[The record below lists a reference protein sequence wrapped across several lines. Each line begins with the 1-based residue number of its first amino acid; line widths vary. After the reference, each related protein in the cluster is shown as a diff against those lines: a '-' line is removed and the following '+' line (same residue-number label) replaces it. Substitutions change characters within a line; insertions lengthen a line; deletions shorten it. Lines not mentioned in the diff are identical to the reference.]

1 MAYATTYVTPGTQYD
16 QVFTYTCT
24 GLESNPF
31 SIPLPAARAD
41 TNYIATVLLV
51 SSPTFNQYLCNA
63 PPSSYSTTAIQV
75 ITGMDPPSAGDVLSV
90 VVRERQ

>member
-31 SIPLPAARAD
+31 SIPLPAARA
-41 TNYIATVLLV
+41 A
-51 SSPTFNQYLCNA
+51 FACR
-63 PPSSYSTTAIQV
+63 PPRTK
-75 ITGMDPPSAGDVLSV
+75 
-90 VVRERQ
+90 